1 MAIIEADMQQLDLE
15 VVAGQQLAFARQE
28 LAELLEQRQPDAVG
42 VVERTAAYANAFQ
55 YYHFEA
61 HPTITRRSLQ
71 NPALKL
77 KMEAEALLGYSIEC
91 VEDVEARLTS
101 YRHDDVA
108 DNLRAQNISPVPR
121 AFTMSILDIIDEY
134 TGRL

>member
-1 MAIIEADMQQLDLE
+1 MAIIEADMQRLDIQ
-15 VVAGQQLAFARQE
+15 VVAGQQLAFARVE
-28 LAELLEQRQPDAVG
+28 LAELLEQPQPDAVG

-71 NPALKL
+71 NPALML
-77 KMEAEALLGYSIEC
+77 KMEAEVLLGYSIEC
-91 VEDVEARLTS
+91 VEDVENRLAT
-101 YRHDDVA
+101 YRQDEVA
-108 DNLRAQNISPVPR
+108 QDLRSRGISPVPR